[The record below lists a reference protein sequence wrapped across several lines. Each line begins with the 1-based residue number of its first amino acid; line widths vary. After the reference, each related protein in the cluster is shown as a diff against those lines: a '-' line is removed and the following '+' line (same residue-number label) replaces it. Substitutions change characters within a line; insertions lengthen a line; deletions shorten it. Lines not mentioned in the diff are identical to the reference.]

1 MVRVRAVRGC
11 DDAQP
16 EDRGD
21 GGWQMRVLVTG
32 AAGQIGRDFARGA
45 SDEMQLTLTDRSA
58 AGASDAS
65 PAVNALDITDA
76 EACRAAVD
84 GIDAVLHLA
93 ADPAPDADFL
103 SSVLPVNMLGT
114 YNMITA
120 ACDAGIHRFVFASS
134 AHAVSG
140 YPLEYQVR
148 ESDAAR
154 PANDYGVGKAF
165 GEALCASWA
174 VRSMTTF
181 VAIRI
186 GNYQQETPTAEASLQ
201 DRMAWIS
208 PRDAGQLL
216 GLCLTAAIDDFR
228 VAHGVSNN
236 TPKRLAL
243 RQTRAVFGYHPY
255 DDAFA
260 AYPLH

>member
-1 MVRVRAVRGC
+1 
-11 DDAQP
+11 
-16 EDRGD
+16 
-21 GGWQMRVLVTG
+21 MRVLVTG
-32 AAGQIGRDFARGA
+32 AAGQIGSDFARGA

-58 AGASDAS
+58 AAGSDTS
-65 PAVNALDITDA
+65 PAVTALDITDA
-76 EACRAAVD
+76 DACRAAVD
-84 GIDAVLHLA
+84 GVDAVLHLA

-120 ACDAGIHRFVFASS
+120 ACDARTHRFVFASS

-186 GNYQQETPTAEASLQ
+186 GNYQQETPAAEASLQ

-216 GLCLTAAIDDFR
+216 GLCLTAAIDDYR

-255 DDAFA
+255 DDAFGA
-260 AYPLH
+260 HPLR

>member
-1 MVRVRAVRGC
+1 
-11 DDAQP
+11 
-16 EDRGD
+16 
-21 GGWQMRVLVTG
+21 MRVLVTG
-32 AAGQIGRDFARGA
+32 AAGQIGSHFAA
-45 SDEMQLTLTDRSA
+45 SAPEELRLHLTDRTPVEA
-58 AGASDAS
+58 TDTT
-65 PAVNALDITDA
+65 PAVTGLDITDA
-76 EACRAAVD
+76 DACRSAVAD
-84 GIDAVLHLA
+84 VDAVLHLA

-120 ACDAGIHRFVFASS
+120 ACAARVHRFVFASS
-134 AHAVSG
+134 IHAVSG

-148 ESDAAR
+148 EHDAPR
-154 PANDYGVGKAF
+154 PGNDYGVGKAF

-174 VRSMTTF
+174 GRATTTF

-186 GNYQQETPTAEASLQ
+186 GNYQDGPPTAEATLQ
-201 DRMAWIS
+201 DRMGWLS
-208 PRDAGQLL
+208 PRDADQLL
-216 GLCLTAAIDDFR
+216 GLSLTAAIDDFR

-255 DDAFA
+255 DDAFVA
-260 AYPLH
+260 DPLR